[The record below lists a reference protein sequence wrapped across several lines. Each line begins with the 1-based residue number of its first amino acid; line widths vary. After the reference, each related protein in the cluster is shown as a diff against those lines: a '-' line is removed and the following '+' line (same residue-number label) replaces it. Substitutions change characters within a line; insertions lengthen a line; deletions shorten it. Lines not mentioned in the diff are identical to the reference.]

1 MNFNLADDMIIRMF
15 LCILIMENP
24 KFLKHPKIILK
35 IYELRSL
42 YITTKRRKEV
52 KERKGN
58 KERKGERK
66 PEYLVL
72 E

>member
-1 MNFNLADDMIIRMF
+1 MNFSVADDMIIIMF
-15 LCILIMENP
+15 LCILITENP

-58 KERKGERK
+58 KKRKEREKENQNI
-66 PEYLVL
+66 
-72 E
+72 